1 MLRLGYKVG
10 SDASRIAVCADD
22 HSFGR
27 TSQEFNGAI
36 ESYELLRCGHVP
48 VARTD
53 NLVHAW
59 DFCSSIGK
67 GGDGLCSTDS
77 VELTH
82 AEECSRRQGCL
93 GRARRRDANLLY
105 SGNLRGNHGHEQRGR
120 QRVAAAGHIA
130 ADRFQWAHQLA
141 HEDAG
146 LDFAPPF
153 FLLVLG
159 RLPLRIAADVARSL
173 LDCVLQLWIS
183 SLPRVLEISLA
194 HTERF
199 ALVQSVPLCGVAP

>member
-10 SDASRIAVCADD
+10 SDAHRIPVCADD
-22 HSFGR
+22 DRFSR
-27 TSQEFNGAI
+27 PSQKLNGAI

-130 ADRFQWAHQLA
+130 SYRFQGAHQLA
-141 HEDAG
+141 DADAR
-146 LDFAPPF
+146 LCFALP
-153 FLLVLG
+153 LSLAVG
-159 RLPLRIAADVARSL
+159 GLPLRIAADVACSL

-183 SLPRVLEISLA
+183 SLPRVLEIGLA